1 MKTTLTTLL
10 PSALLLVGYVDD
22 SALLILP
29 GTQFAHQSNL
39 PNRVKLPE
47 KESMSVENQFSV
59 TKNIDIELCKEA
71 I

>member
-10 PSALLLVGYVDD
+10 LSALLLVGYVVD

-29 GTQFAHQSNL
+29 GTQFTHQSNL
-39 PNRVKLPE
+39 PTRVKLPE
-47 KESMSVENQFSV
+47 QEGMSVENQFSV

>member
-10 PSALLLVGYVDD
+10 LSALLLVENVDD
-22 SALLILP
+22 SVRLILP
-29 GTQFAHQSNL
+29 ETQITHQSNS
-39 PNRVKLPE
+39 PNRVKLLE
-47 KESMSVENQFSV
+47 KEGMSVENQFSV

>member
-10 PSALLLVGYVDD
+10 HSTVLLVGYVVD
-22 SALLILP
+22 SVLLTLSESQI
-29 GTQFAHQSNL
+29 TNQSNS
-39 PNRVKLPE
+39 PNWFKLLE
-47 KESMSVENQFSV
+47 IEGKSLENQFSV